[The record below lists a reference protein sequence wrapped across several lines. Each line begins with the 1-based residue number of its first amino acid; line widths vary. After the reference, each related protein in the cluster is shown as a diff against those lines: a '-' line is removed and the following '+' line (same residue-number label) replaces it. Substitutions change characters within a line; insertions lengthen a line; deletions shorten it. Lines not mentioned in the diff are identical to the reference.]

1 MNNNIIKKTFLNA
14 NDICIILSCGKNKA
28 YEFIDTFNKE
38 MEKNGFTTFKGK
50 VLASALYEK
59 LNMTDL
65 QKLHKLAWERGD
77 IYVKNNKNSEDKEN

>member
-1 MNNNIIKKTFLNA
+1 
-14 NDICIILSCGKNKA
+14 
-28 YEFIDTFNKE
+28 